1 MGKPVSWL
9 RQPPSASHLMVGSG
23 PSQEGKAFAALTPHH
38 VLLFPVILGRFSF
51 LRLQDFSSVHTGKP
65 AL

>member
-1 MGKPVSWL
+1 
-9 RQPPSASHLMVGSG
+9 MVGSG
-23 PSQEGKAFAALTPHH
+23 PSQEGKAFAALMPHH